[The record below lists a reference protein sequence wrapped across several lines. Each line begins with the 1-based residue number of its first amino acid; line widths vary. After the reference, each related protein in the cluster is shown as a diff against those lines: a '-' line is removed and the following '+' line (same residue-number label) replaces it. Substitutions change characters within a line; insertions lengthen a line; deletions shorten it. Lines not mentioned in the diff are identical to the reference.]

1 MSSGSISG
9 LGSFPGRPRRWALV
23 KAWRR
28 RSFRAF
34 PQTST
39 CPGHPRLYGTSRD
52 SKDSSRFVEAQPRH
66 DQVEC
71 VPLVSW
77 KRRCKLQDC
86 SQSPRCIG
94 LLDEVIDET
103 ALNLDFAPG
112 NGIQAT
118 TFRSVVAPHQV
129 RSDPGYPR
137 EQLLPRGQSAHGAE
151 RRSRRLRLQCPPPRL
166 LPLVRRRNRT
176 QSAGMK

>member
-137 EQLLPRGQSAHGAE
+137 ASSCYLGVKALTEPKGGREGFGCNV
-151 RRSRRLRLQCPPPRL
+151 LRLGC
-166 LPLVRRRNRT
+166 
-176 QSAGMK
+176 SHS